1 MAQATRKTTKH
12 SAGRSSST
20 SPRLASAALPVAGLL
35 LAVLAL
41 MALWSFDPTDIGWS
55 HVATF
60 PKQPSN
66 WLGSQGAALADVL
79 MSLLGLG
86 AYGVPLALITL
97 SIQAL
102 LGVRGALMRRL
113 AGWAVLLPAWSALL
127 WWLHEG
133 PVISSG
139 GLIGEAVGSV
149 MVVLFGVIGG
159 LALLLMAVMGLLW
172 SAGVAVGV
180 TLDALG
186 TMVLRGAEQ
195 IMRLRPAAPA
205 VAVPSHG
212 FGGGDAPHAPHQ
224 EDLHL
229 PGERSGLLEGA
240 DTDHPM
246 ADHEALQGVDQ
257 ADAIEAASTFTM
269 PNDRCSAA
277 DENAPGR
284 REHAQEVQ
292 EGVSGKSPPWH
303 GMHALAMLHEGPP
316 EDMVVPLRRSAT
328 ASPQNPMTPETTP
341 PLERAAAV
349 MEPACQRSDREDRER
364 EDDQKGCQKDCQ
376 KDLAGSQTDE
386 VPGHHLQR
394 GPDCQEDSPV
404 PRCESTLVP
413 EGEMSRADARA
424 DARAEDVPSP
434 GWADDAGQ
442 ELLDIAHRPI
452 DDSPQPLANETAS
465 NLQLP
470 DSDVASAHRNRPFAP
485 LRQEWG
491 QQGDGC
497 PWEEG
502 GDAAHEAWAVIAGP
516 LDPCCARPEGAD
528 DPEATLLDG
537 GGRRTCLPH
546 VPDGSI
552 DEDVFPVTE
561 EPRILRQ
568 GQEPAWLHEGM
579 GKVIPLPVIRHPVQK
594 EQEDG
599 QSCHEDAADDE
610 DAADM
615 QSLGHLV
622 RYEQLPVPC
631 EPTVKKAA
639 VHWMGPAIELLNEPN
654 GADQRCDPEVLQ
666 EMASQVEQRFCD
678 FGIDVQVTEVLPGP
692 VITRFELMPARGV
705 KVSQI
710 VNLGKD
716 LARALSVTS
725 VRVVEVVPGKSVVG
739 LEIPSEQ
746 RQLICLRDLLQTD
759 AFTEA
764 RSPMTIALGKDISG
778 EAIVA
783 DLARMPHLLV
793 AGTTG
798 SGKSVGINA
807 MILSLLYK
815 SSPEDV
821 RLILIDPKI
830 LELSVYEGIPHL
842 LAPVVTDMRDA
853 AKALSWCVGEMERRY
868 RLMYHMGVRN
878 LGGFNQK
885 IEEAMARGQPILD
898 PFDDHGGHLEFL
910 PAIVVVVDEF
920 ADLMMVVGKKIE
932 HLIARLAQ
940 KARAAGIHLI
950 LATQRPS
957 VDVITGLIKANIP
970 TRIAF
975 QVSSKI
981 DSRTILDQNGAESLL
996 GAGDMLYLPP
1006 GTGLPIRVHGAFVS
1020 DDEVHRVVA
1029 DLKER
1034 YGSRYVVSAFD
1045 APGAGGGTGD
1055 GLDEGDG
1062 AVDPAYDEA
1071 VALVTRSRRASISN
1085 VQRQLRI
1092 GYNRA
1097 ARLVEEMERQ
1107 GVVGPPE
1114 TNGNREVL
1122 VPPPPEGP

>member
-1 MAQATRKTTKH
+1 MA
-12 SAGRSSST
+12 ST
-20 SPRLASAALPVAGLL
+20 ALPVAGLL
-35 LAVLAL
+35 LAALTL
-41 MALWSFDPTDIGWS
+41 MALWSFDPADFGWS

-60 PKQPSN
+60 PRQPSN

-97 SIQAL
+97 SIQTL
-102 LGVRGALMRRL
+102 LGVRGALLRRL
-113 AGWAVLLPAWSALL
+113 SGWVVLLPAWSALL
-127 WWLHEG
+127 WWLHDG

-139 GLIGEAVGSV
+139 GLIGEAVGSA

-159 LALLLMAVMGLLW
+159 VALLLIAVMGLLW
-172 SAGVAVGV
+172 SAGIAVGM

-186 TMVLRGAEQ
+186 AMVLRGAEQ
-195 IMRLRPAAPA
+195 IMRLRPTAPA

-212 FGGGDAPHAPHQ
+212 LGGGDAPHAPHQ

-229 PGERSGLLEGA
+229 PGARSGLLEDA
-240 DTDHPM
+240 DIDHPM

-257 ADAIEAASTFTM
+257 ADAMEAASTLIIAD
-269 PNDRCSAA
+269 DRRSAA
-277 DENAPGR
+277 DENASGR
-284 REHAQEVQ
+284 REQAQE
-292 EGVSGKSPPWH
+292 GMSAKPPPGH
-303 GMHALAMLHEGPP
+303 EMHARTMPP
-316 EDMVVPLRRSAT
+316 KGSLEDMVVPLRRSAA
-328 ASPQNPMTPETTP
+328 ASPQGPITPDTTL
-341 PLERAAAV
+341 LERVDAV
-349 MEPACQRSDREDRER
+349 MEPARQRSDREDRER
-364 EDDQKGCQKDCQ
+364 ADDQEGCRKDGQ
-376 KDLAGSQTDE
+376 KDLAGSQFDE
-386 VPGHHLQR
+386 VPGHHLQPE
-394 GPDCQEDSPV
+394 PDCQEDSAV
-404 PRCESTLVP
+404 PCCASALVP
-413 EGEMSRADARA
+413 EGEDVSR
-424 DARAEDVPSP
+424 EDDMASP
-434 GWADDAGQ
+434 GWAEDAPPPMTDEPRLSWPDDTGQ
-442 ELLDIAHRPI
+442 KPPDIPHRPI
-452 DDSPQPLANETAS
+452 DATPQPLANETAS
-465 NLQLP
+465 NFQSSGP
-470 DSDVASAHRNRPFAP
+470 DIAPAPGMRPVAP

-491 QQGDGC
+491 LQGDGC
-497 PWEEG
+497 PWEED
-502 GDAAHEAWAVIAGP
+502 GDAVHEAWAVIAGP
-516 LDPCCARPEGAD
+516 LDPSCARPEGGD

-546 VPDGSI
+546 GPDDSA

-561 EPRILRQ
+561 EPRVLRQ

-599 QSCHEDAADDE
+599 QSRDEDAADDE
-610 DAADM
+610 DSADL

-631 EPTVKKAA
+631 EPADRKAA
-639 VHWMGPAIELLNEPN
+639 VHWEGPAIELLNEPN
-654 GADQRCDPEVLQ
+654 GADQCCDPEVLQ

-759 AFTEA
+759 AFTAA
-764 RSPMTIALGKDISG
+764 RSPMTIVLGKDISG

-885 IEEAMARGQPILD
+885 IEEARARGQPILD
-898 PFDDHGGHLEFL
+898 PFDDQGGHLEFL

-1029 DLKER
+1029 DLRER
-1034 YGSRYVVSAFD
+1034 HGSRYVVSAFD
-1045 APGAGGGTGD
+1045 APGAGGVTGD

>member
-12 SAGRSSST
+12 STGKSSST
-20 SPRLASAALPVAGLL
+20 SPRVASTALPVAGLL
-35 LAVLAL
+35 LAALAL

-97 SIQAL
+97 SIQTL
-102 LGVRGALMRRL
+102 LGVRGALLRRL
-113 AGWAVLLPAWSALL
+113 SGWVVLLPAWSALL
-127 WWLHEG
+127 WWLHDG

-139 GLIGEAVGSV
+139 GLIGEAVGSA

-159 LALLLMAVMGLLW
+159 LALLLIAVMGLLW
-172 SAGVAVGV
+172 SAGVAVGM

-195 IMRLRPAAPA
+195 IMRLRPTAPA
-205 VAVPSHG
+205 VAVPPHG

-224 EDLHL
+224 ENLHL
-229 PGERSGLLEGA
+229 PGERSGLLEDA
-240 DTDHPM
+240 DTDHPT

-257 ADAIEAASTFTM
+257 DDAMEAASTTLIIAD
-269 PNDRCSAA
+269 DRRSAA
-277 DENAPGR
+277 DENASGR
-284 REHAQEVQ
+284 REQAQES
-292 EGVSGKSPPWH
+292 EKSPPGHEMH
-303 GMHALAMLHEGPP
+303 GRTMPSEGPL
-316 EDMVVPLRRSAT
+316 EDMVVPLRRSAA
-328 ASPQNPMTPETTP
+328 ASPQDPIMPDTTL
-341 PLERAAAV
+341 LERVDAV

-364 EDDQKGCQKDCQ
+364 EDDQKDWAQKG
-376 KDLAGSQTDE
+376 LAGSQCDE

-394 GPDCQEDSPV
+394 GPDRKEDSPV
-404 PRCESTLVP
+404 PCCASALAS
-413 EGEMSRADARA
+413 GG
-424 DARAEDVPSP
+424 EDVSRGDDVASP
-434 GWADDAGQ
+434 GWGEDASPPMADEPRLSWPDDAGQ
-442 ELLDIAHRPI
+442 KPLDIPHRPI
-452 DDSPQPLANETAS
+452 DETPQPHANETTNNFQS
-465 NLQLP
+465 SGP
-470 DSDVASAHRNRPFAP
+470 DVAPAPGMRPVAP

-491 QQGDGC
+491 LQGDGC
-497 PWEEG
+497 PWEED

-516 LDPCCARPEGAD
+516 LDSSCARPEGAD
-528 DPEATLLDG
+528 DLEATLLDG
-537 GGRRTCLPH
+537 GGRRTRLPH
-546 VPDGSI
+546 APDGSA
-552 DEDVFPVTE
+552 DEDMFPVTE
-561 EPRILRQ
+561 EPRVLRQ

-594 EQEDG
+594 EQEEG
-599 QSCHEDAADDE
+599 QSCDE
-610 DAADM
+610 DSADL

-631 EPTVKKAA
+631 EPADKKAA
-639 VHWMGPAIELLNEPN
+639 VHWEGPAIELLNEPN

-759 AFTEA
+759 AFMEA
-764 RSPMTIALGKDISG
+764 RSPMTIVLGKDISG

-885 IEEAMARGQPILD
+885 IEEARARGQPILD
-898 PFDDHGGHLEFL
+898 PFDDQGGHLEFL